1 MDLKKFSH
9 QIYKYR
15 ILYFLGAASVI
26 VSIYYA
32 VVYGAWL
39 LLLASYLWSRWVGFL
54 GNQIALHRY
63 FAHKSFTTT
72 PIKHQF
78 LLWFSILGGE
88 GSPITWA
95 SHHRHHHKYTETERD
110 IHSPYESILLS
121 TVGWQIKPAKWWLS
135 ERQVRTIPKD
145 LLRDES
151 IKFVDKH
158 YYNIWAL
165 LILGSFLIDWKLCVF
180 FVLAPVGHGIVS
192 GAILN
197 WFGHWKL
204 PKSYRSFETPD
215 KTYNNQLVALYLGG
229 EGLHN
234 NHHHDTS
241 KYDQAFNPGEID
253 LGGKLVRKFF
263 ATNAEK

>member
-15 ILYFLGAASVI
+15 ALYFLGAASVV

-63 FAHKSFTTT
+63 FTHKSFATT
-72 PIKHQF
+72 PAKHKF

-95 SHHRHHHKYTETERD
+95 SHHRHHHKYTEADRD
-110 IHSPYESILLS
+110 IHSPHESILLS
-121 TVGWQIKPAKWWLS
+121 TVAWQIKPASWWLS
-135 ERQVRTIPKD
+135 EKQVRTIPKD
-145 LLRDES
+145 LLRDKA
-151 IKFVDKH
+151 IKFVDKN
-158 YYNIWAL
+158 YYNIWTV
-165 LILGSFLIDWKLCVF
+165 LILTSLLIDWKLCVF
-180 FVLAPVGHGIVS
+180 FVLAPVGHGIIN
-192 GAILN
+192 GAIGN
-197 WFGHWKL
+197 WLGHYKIFG
-204 PKSYRSFETPD
+204 SYRNFETTD
-215 KTYNNQLVALYLGG
+215 KTYNNKFIAFYLGG

-234 NHHHDTS
+234 NHHYDSTQ
-241 KYDQAFNPGEID
+241 YDQALKPGEID
-253 LGGKLVRKFF
+253 LGGKFVRKFF
-263 ATNAEK
+263 VTNN

>member
-15 ILYFLGAASVI
+15 TLYFLGAISVV
-26 VSIYYA
+26 VSICYTIMYET
-32 VVYGAWL
+32 WL

-63 FAHKSFTTT
+63 FAHKSFNTT
-72 PIKHQF
+72 PFKHRF

-95 SHHRHHHKYTETERD
+95 CHHRHHHKYAESEKD

-121 TVGWQIKPAKWWLS
+121 TVGWQIKPANWWLS
-135 ERQVRTIPKD
+135 ERQVRTVPKD
-145 LLRDES
+145 LLRDPG

-165 LILGSFLIDWKLCVF
+165 LIVFSFVIDWRLCVF
-180 FVLAPVGHGIVS
+180 FVLAPVGHGIIS

-197 WFGHWKL
+197 WLGHWKL
-204 PKSYRSFETPD
+204 PGSYRNFDTND
-215 KTYNNQLVALYLGG
+215 KTYNHKWVATYLGG

-234 NHHHDTS
+234 NHHYKTS
-241 KYDQAFNPGEID
+241 EYNQAMMPGEFD
-253 LGGKLVRKFF
+253 FGGYVVEKLFLK
-263 ATNAEK
+263 KD